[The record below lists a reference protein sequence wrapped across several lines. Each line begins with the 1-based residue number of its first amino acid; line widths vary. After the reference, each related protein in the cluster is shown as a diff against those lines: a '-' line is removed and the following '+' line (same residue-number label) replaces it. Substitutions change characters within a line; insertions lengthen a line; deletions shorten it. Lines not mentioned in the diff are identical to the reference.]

1 MSLINKFTFVLF
13 FLLLYGCNSKNKLA
27 SDLVFAA
34 IAEIKRDYTCPP
46 YLETDSVFVTFTSEL
61 SEKDY
66 LRPRNIEGRIL
77 TLNRMDID
85 QTQKENMI
93 NQLRSFSLKVDL
105 LENRLMLK
113 SLDNRYKSYLIISDI
128 WHDKE
133 NYFFTVYRMKGS
145 RAGCGGEFHFQ
156 STASDLK
163 LINYNSVQ
171 F

>member
-1 MSLINKFTFVLF
+1 MHKFTLINLLF
-13 FLLLYGCNSKNKLA
+13 ISYGCITSKELVN
-27 SDLVFAA
+27 DLFFAA
-34 IAEIKRDYTCPP
+34 IDEIKRDYTCPP

-66 LRPRNIEGRIL
+66 LRPRNMEGQIL
-77 TLNRMDID
+77 TLKRTDID

-93 NQLRSFSLKVDL
+93 NQLRFFPLKIEFLDG
-105 LENRLMLK
+105 RLMLK
-113 SLDNRYKSYLIISDI
+113 SRDNKFKSYLIISDI
-128 WHDKE
+128 WYDKQD
-133 NYFFTVYRMKGS
+133 YFFTVYWMKGS